1 MLILTVLQERI
12 RPIKAFHP
20 WVFSRALAHI
30 PDGLKPGEPVRLI
43 SEKGDFLANGYFNSY
58 SQIAVRIW
66 GYDNS
71 EEVNEDFFFNRINK
85 AYELREKILK
95 NSET

>member
-1 MLILTVLQERI
+1 MLILTVLQKRI
-12 RPIKAFHP
+12 GPIKAFHP

-30 PDGLKPGEPVRLI
+30 PDEIRPGEPIRLV

-66 GYDNS
+66 GYDKS
-71 EEVNEDFFFNRINK
+71 EEIDGDFFFKRIEGACN
-85 AYELREKILK
+85 LR
-95 NSET
+95 